1 MQWDQHDSV
10 KYAHINDNHKVVEYK
25 KVVNN
30 QEIQDIAESKSTYF
44 NQEQLQKGDKA
55 NLLNLKKGDVN
66 TLKKAKS

>member
-10 KYAHINDNHKVVEYK
+10 KYAHINDNHKVVEHK
-25 KVVNN
+25 KTVNN
-30 QEIQDIAESKSTYF
+30 QEIQDIAESNSTYF

-55 NLLNLKKGDVN
+55 NPLNLKKGDVN